1 MLFYHKISS
10 FKIIVYAVY
19 IIYMDILDVLVS
31 QDKIDQKTASQL
43 RIDSITQ
50 GKDIDAIIEDSSL
63 VSQTDFYEAKAK
75 VFNVPFKD
83 VRALSITKEV
93 FNIIEENDEKSH
105 IVLPFDRKD
114 NKVLLVMENPLDV
127 QLIQYLSHKYNI
139 EIDPYL
145 GISSDI
151 LSIIDNKSS
160 AQIEGSVIEEVEA
173 ADVAFKVDDTG
184 GDISNLGNLT
194 GSIENAPIVKIIN
207 TVLEYAVKFR
217 ASDIHIEPE
226 KKSLRFRFRIDGI
239 LQEKLSV
246 PSSLSSALVS
256 RIKILSRLKIDEKRI
271 PQDGRFNIKVG
282 KEIVDLRVSTLPI
295 IYGEKVVIRLLRKT
309 GGISKIEDLG
319 LIGDAFD
326 KYSRSLNLT
335 KGIILI
341 TGPTGSGKT
350 QTLASSISAINSDEV
365 NILTLEDPVEIE
377 IDGVNQVQINPDVGL
392 TFVDGLR
399 AFLRQDPNVIMV
411 GEIRDEETARLATQA
426 SLTGHLVFST
436 IHTTSAAGALPRL
449 LDMGIEP
456 FLISSTI
463 ELIVAQR
470 LVRKLCN
477 VCAEKYQATKSILD
491 DISKILQ
498 DTAILSKYFKDNNSV
513 LYLKKAKGC
522 NSCDNTGYLGR
533 VGIFEVLTVTDNI
546 REMILGKSSSDQID
560 AQAKKDGMMS
570 LIQDGMLKV
579 LDGITTL
586 EEVYRVAREEI

>member
-1 MLFYHKISS
+1 
-10 FKIIVYAVY
+10 
-19 IIYMDILDVLVS
+19 MDILDVLVS
-31 QDKIDQKTASQL
+31 QGKIDQNTASKL

-50 GKDIDAIIEDSSL
+50 GKDIDKIIEDSSL
-63 VSQTDFYEAKAK
+63 VSEADFYEAKAK

-83 VRALSITKEV
+83 VRGLNITKEI
-93 FNIIEENDEKSH
+93 FNIIEENDLKSH

-114 NKVLLVMENPLDV
+114 NKVLLVMANPLDV
-127 QLIQYLSHKYNI
+127 QLIQYLSHKYSI
-139 EIDPYL
+139 EIEPYL
-145 GISSDI
+145 GISGDI

-160 AQIEGSVIEEVEA
+160 AQIEGNVIEEVEA

-184 GDISNLGNLT
+184 GDIGNLGNLA

-309 GGISKIEDLG
+309 GGIAKIEDLG
-319 LIGDAFD
+319 LEGDAFD
-326 KYSRSLNLT
+326 KYKRSLNLT

-350 QTLASSISAINSDEV
+350 QTLASSISAINSDAV

-392 TFVDGLR
+392 TFADGLR

-477 VCAEKYQATKSILD
+477 VCAEKYQATKSIID

-498 DTAILSKYFKDNNSV
+498 DTTILSKYFKDDNSV

-533 VGIFEVLTVTDNI
+533 IGIFEVLTVTDNI
-546 REMILGKSSSDQID
+546 REMILNKSSSDQID
-560 AQAKKDGMMS
+560 DQSKKDGMIS
-570 LIQDGMLKV
+570 LVQDGMLKV
-579 LDGITTL
+579 LDEVTTL